1 MKEQLQWMCLV
12 NYKVIKIISYQIIF
26 IVKAALYNS
35 TGGSVTKER
44 GQSVMFNCTADGVPR
59 PDIVW
64 RKNGQLLLKTRRLKL
79 ISSEQSNGFRS
90 HFILGVLQHTN
101 VLTIT
106 DLNGKDNGSYSC
118 RASTDNEGDNG
129 VILMT
134 PFTLQVIERKQFL

>member
-1 MKEQLQWMCLV
+1 MCLV
-12 NYKVIKIISYQIIF
+12 NFEYIKFISSHMF
-26 IVKAALYNS
+26 IVKASLQNN

-44 GQSVMFNCTADGVPR
+44 GQSVKFNCTTDGVPQ

-64 RKNGQLLLKTRRLKL
+64 RKNGQLLLKTNRVN
-79 ISSEQSNGFRS
+79 ITSSESNGFCLHS
-90 HFILGVLQHTN
+90 ILGVLQRTS

-118 RASTDNEGDNG
+118 RASTVNEDDNG

-134 PFTLQVIERKQFL
+134 PFTLQVIERK